1 MSGKAPR
8 QKGSRG
14 ERLIVSTLCAAG
26 LDAYRIP
33 HLGAMR
39 GFKGDIEIRL
49 NARALKIE
57 SKVRKSGF
65 GFLYKSLGGNDMLA
79 VRADRQETLVVMRL
93 KDVAAMLG
101 GKVAP

>member
-1 MSGKAPR
+1 
-8 QKGSRG
+8 
-14 ERLIVSTLCAAG
+14 
-26 LDAYRIP
+26 
-33 HLGAMR
+33 MR
-39 GFKGDIEIRL
+39 GFKGDIEVRL

-65 GFLYKSLGGNDMLA
+65 GFLYKSLAANDMLA

-101 GKVAP
+101 GSQQLKDASK